1 MLRETSPTVIGWMLY
16 ECWVD
21 LLIFFVKNHEY
32 NTLLKLLSFTDCDVN
47 CHKKCE
53 KLAANLCGVNQ
64 KLIVEAIATVRRENQ
79 GVIFSH
85 ALSYSL
91 SYFLLLFES
100 LKFNYLLLT
109 NHLPLTL
116 VDQQAEWDKKNDNP
130 ERFLRHIFVFLKWYR
145 NTEIKFWFVKAF
157 FKFIFH
163 VMCVTMGSC
172 CTLWLYD
179 WTCYRVCVDCG

>member
-1 MLRETSPTVIGWMLY
+1 MQEVSELNVAWDITNCDWMNVVWMLSRFTY
-16 ECWVD
+16 FFF
-21 LLIFFVKNHEY
+21 FFVKNHEY

-100 LKFNYLLLT
+100 LKFN
-109 NHLPLTL
+109 
-116 VDQQAEWDKKNDNP
+116 
-130 ERFLRHIFVFLKWYR
+130 
-145 NTEIKFWFVKAF
+145 
-157 FKFIFH
+157 
-163 VMCVTMGSC
+163 
-172 CTLWLYD
+172 
-179 WTCYRVCVDCG
+179 